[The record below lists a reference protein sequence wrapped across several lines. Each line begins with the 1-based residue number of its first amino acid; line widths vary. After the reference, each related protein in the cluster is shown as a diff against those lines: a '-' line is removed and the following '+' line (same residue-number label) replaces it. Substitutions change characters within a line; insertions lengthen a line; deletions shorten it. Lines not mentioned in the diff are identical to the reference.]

1 MSDFKANCTTFDF
14 RRGSARTP
22 LGELTA
28 IPPSE
33 AVLKGPTS
41 KEREGKG
48 REMGSAEEVGRG
60 GAIRPPNMWAISIH
74 SSGVTIIFG
83 PISQH

>member
-41 KEREGKG
+41 KEREGERSG
-48 REMGSAEEVGRG
+48 NGECRGSG
-60 GAIRPPNMWAISIH
+60 
-74 SSGVTIIFG
+74 
-83 PISQH
+83 